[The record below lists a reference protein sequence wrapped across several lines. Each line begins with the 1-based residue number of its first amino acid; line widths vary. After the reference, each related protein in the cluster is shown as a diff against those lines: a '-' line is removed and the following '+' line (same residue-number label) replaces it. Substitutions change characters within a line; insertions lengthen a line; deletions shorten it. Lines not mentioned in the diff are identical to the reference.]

1 MKYIKVLLSGALW
14 NVVGGF
20 INKSSMMLI
29 FIYIANTLGT
39 TKYGMFSII
48 QSNVMLFGTF
58 AGLGLGQTAIKLIS
72 EQSNIKS
79 SKDVASKVIYVF
91 LSSYIIMSV
100 IVGCLAEKIIGLY
113 NLEVGYVYLIYWA
126 IPLMFFITNQSIMG
140 SILIGLKNF
149 KLNSIIQAAPGISF
163 IVLLLTFD
171 EFRTINDLLFMWTS
185 SYVLSLLLFL
195 FYYVRVGIEN
205 NSVFERISLK
215 TIFSICI
222 PITLSSL
229 IVVPVNWYVNIILA
243 GLDNGIE
250 EIGLFNAANQWRN
263 IIMFLPMML
272 SPVMLTH
279 FNNKHVGDKYYKLK
293 VNLIINGSVSFFIVL
308 LLSFSNGI
316 FSYIYSDGYSNI
328 HELVMLIGISTA
340 LIVVNTCMGQFLIHI
355 NKVKKG
361 LLFNTIW
368 AVIYVFLIFTF
379 KKHGAIG
386 VGYALAGSYIIHT
399 IVQFSYVYYLYYKEY
414 RLNLC

>member
-20 INKSSMMLI
+20 INKSSMMFI

-39 TKYGMFSII
+39 TNYGMFSII

-72 EQSNIKS
+72 EQDNIKS
-79 SKDVASKVIYVF
+79 SRDVASKVIYIF
-91 LSSYIIMSV
+91 LSAYIIMSV
-100 IVGCLAEKIIGLY
+100 IVGGLSEEIIGLY
-113 NLEVGYVYLIYWA
+113 NLDVEHVYLIYWA

-140 SILIGLKNF
+140 SILIGLGNF
-149 KLNSIIQAAPGISF
+149 KLNSIIQASPGLSF
-163 IVLLLTFD
+163 ILLLFIFD
-171 EFRTINDLLFMWTS
+171 DYRSINDLLLMWAS
-185 SYVLSLLLFL
+185 SYILSVILFL
-195 FYYVRVGIEN
+195 FYYLKIGIDNESDFIRVKIKN
-205 NSVFERISLK
+205 
-215 TIFSICI
+215 IFTICI

-279 FNNKHVGDKYYKLK
+279 FNNKDIGDKYYKLK
-293 VNLIINGSVSFFIVL
+293 ANLIINGSVSCFIVV
-308 LLSFSNGI
+308 LLSLSSGL
-316 FSYIYSDGYSNI
+316 FSYIYSDDYSNI
-328 HELVMLIGISTA
+328 HELVMLIGVSTA
-340 LIVVNTCMGQFLIHI
+340 LIVINTCIGQFLIHI
-355 NKVKKG
+355 NKVNKG
-361 LLFNTIW
+361 LFFNAFW
-368 AVIYVFLIFTF
+368 AVMYVFLIFTF
-379 KKHGAIG
+379 KKYGAIG
-386 VGYALAGSYIIHT
+386 VGYALVGSYIIHT
-399 IVQFSYVYYLYYKEY
+399 IVQFSYVYYLYNKEH